1 MPKIIPELRQR
12 LLDAARRRLLESDAH
27 DLSIRQIA
35 ADCHTA
41 VGTVYNYFPSKEALM
56 AAAMMGDWLDCV
68 EAMQAAADARNAPME
83 TMREIVMA
91 LRRFAS
97 QCAPIWRN
105 YSASKDS
112 MDQLALRHRQVIDA
126 ITGPVETALRHF
138 DRLYS
143 PHLPEVLSELILMAS
158 RTEDGFERI
167 APALERILS

>member
-1 MPKIIPELRQR
+1 MPKVIPELRQR

-27 DLSIRQIA
+27 DLSIRQVA

-91 LRRFAS
+91 LRRFAC

-105 YSASKDS
+105 SE
-112 MDQLALRHRQVIDA
+112 ALGLFLFPVCPHIKPLIRERCRYALIHFLRG
-126 ITGPVETALRHF
+126 TGNEI
-138 DRLYS
+138 
-143 PHLPEVLSELILMAS
+143 LIG
-158 RTEDGFERI
+158 D
-167 APALERILS
+167 